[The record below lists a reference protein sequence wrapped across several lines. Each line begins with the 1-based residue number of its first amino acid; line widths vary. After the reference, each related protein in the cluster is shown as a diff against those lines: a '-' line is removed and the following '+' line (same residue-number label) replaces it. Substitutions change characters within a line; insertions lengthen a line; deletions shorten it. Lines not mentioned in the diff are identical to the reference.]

1 MEYNKTKIGKITKLK
16 ESLGIGE
23 ITTEDGTFLFK
34 IKNTKEDLK
43 EGDLVYFRGEKE
55 KTENMAF
62 FVNKVTNLND
72 IPNNKISEN
81 RVYPP
86 DFEE

>member
-1 MEYNKTKIGKITKLK
+1 
-16 ESLGIGE
+16 
-23 ITTEDGTFLFK
+23 
-34 IKNTKEDLK
+34 
-43 EGDLVYFRGEKE
+43 
-55 KTENMAF
+55 MAF